1 MTMFCGTELAARIE
15 RAERDLL
22 AAACANVRL
31 RVPQVFTAAI
41 GGGLAAITEPGSPLN
56 KVAGLGF
63 AAFDEGAW
71 AAIEAEHVRRG
82 VPIQVELATL
92 ADPALG
98 PFFSA
103 RGHRVVGVENVSGLA
118 LDGVPEP
125 PRTAVAIT
133 TAALDEWIDT
143 MVTGFAAPDTQGVA
157 SHESFDREPLE
168 RVMRDF
174 ASAMG
179 VHRFVARVG
188 GEVAGAGAMRIG
200 DAVAQLCGAAT
211 LPVFRRR
218 GVQSALLAHRL
229 RHARDAGCDLA
240 VVTTQ
245 PGSKSQENV
254 QRRGF
259 ALLYSRIVLVRT
271 PD

>member
-1 MTMFCGTELAARIE
+1 MMFCSTDLAARIE

-22 AAACANVRL
+22 ATACANVRRRL
-31 RVPQVFTAAI
+31 PGVFTAAI

-63 AAFDEGAW
+63 APFDQAAW
-71 AAIEAEHVRRG
+71 QTIEAEHARRG

-103 RGHRVVGVENVSGLA
+103 RGHRMVGVENVSGLA
-118 LDGVPEP
+118 LAGVPEP
-125 PRTAVAIT
+125 PRGDAAIDF
-133 TAALDEWIDT
+133 ASLEEWIAT
-143 MVTGFAAPDTQGVA
+143 MVAGFATPDTQGVA

-174 ASAMG
+174 ASADG
-179 VHRFVARVG
+179 VRLFVARYR
-188 GEVAGAGAMRIG
+188 GETAGAGAVRIG
-200 DAVAQLCGAAT
+200 GGIAQLCGAST
-211 LPVFRRR
+211 LPLFRRR
-218 GVQSALLAHRL
+218 GVQTALLAHRL
-229 RHARDAGCDLA
+229 RHARDAGSDLA

-271 PD
+271 AD